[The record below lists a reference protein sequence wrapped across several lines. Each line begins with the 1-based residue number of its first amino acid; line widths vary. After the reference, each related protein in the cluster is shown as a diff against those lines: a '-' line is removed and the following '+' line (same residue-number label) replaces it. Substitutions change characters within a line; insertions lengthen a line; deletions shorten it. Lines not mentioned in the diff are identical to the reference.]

1 MTGAPW
7 QLLPGLSAEE
17 YAALKAD
24 IAAHGVR
31 VPVVT
36 DAETGAVVDGH
47 HRVQAVEELRT
58 EGVRVDYVRQ
68 SVRFADDEERVGFV
82 LAANLFRRHLTRAQ
96 RAEVVAGLRQR
107 GWSLRRIGEAVG
119 ASKSS
124 VERDLS
130 EVPIVPNG
138 TIPERV
144 ERRGGGSYPA
154 RRPRP
159 PASVMA
165 RSAREE
171 ARAAAALSVLG
182 DEVVGLTDL
191 RRAEDLARK
200 ANLARRRAEDV
211 PAVSEGT
218 SWELRCG
225 DVADV
230 FDDVPDCSV
239 DAIVTDPP
247 YDVAGLPLYST
258 LSSFAAR
265 VLKPGR
271 LCVAYVGK
279 LDLPETMAR
288 LGEHLTY
295 AWCGAVFLPGR
306 HAVIR
311 ARMIRA
317 RWRPVLMFSAGPYEP
332 RTWMLDTFTSE
343 GGGAKAA
350 AAHPWQQTVGPFVR
364 LVEQVTRRG
373 ELVVDPFAG
382 SGTTGLACLATG
394 RRFLG
399 ADIDAGAVSLA
410 TERLGA
416 FEHGELAVELPEDD
430 DEAPA

>member
-31 VPVVT
+31 VPIVV
-36 DAETGAVVDGH
+36 DAESGVIVDGH
-47 HRVQAVEELRT
+47 HRLQAVEELRA
-58 EGVRVDYVRQ
+58 EGVRVDFLRQ
-68 SVRFADDEERVGFV
+68 SVRFADDEERLDFV
-82 LAANLFRRHLTRAQ
+82 LAANLFRRHLTRKQ

-119 ASKSS
+119 
-124 VERDLS
+124 VHHDTVREDL
-130 EVPIVPNG
+130 EIVGFP
-138 TIPERV
+138 TISPERV

-154 RRPRP
+154 RRPKP
-159 PASVMA
+159 PPSVMA
-165 RSAREE
+165 RSARDETR
-171 ARAAAALSVLG
+171 ARAALSALG
-182 DEVVGLTDL
+182 DEAPSGLMNL
-191 RRAEDLARK
+191 RRAEELARK
-200 ANLARRRAEDV
+200 ANLARRRAENV
-211 PAVSEGT
+211 PAVIEGR

-225 DVADV
+225 DFVDVLDDIADA
-230 FDDVPDCSV
+230 SV

-306 HAVIR
+306 QPSSV
-311 ARMIRA
+311 
-317 RWRPVLMFSAGPYEP
+317 
-332 RTWMLDTFTSE
+332 
-343 GGGAKAA
+343 
-350 AAHPWQQTVGPFVR
+350 
-364 LVEQVTRRG
+364 
-373 ELVVDPFAG
+373 
-382 SGTTGLACLATG
+382 
-394 RRFLG
+394 
-399 ADIDAGAVSLA
+399 
-410 TERLGA
+410 
-416 FEHGELAVELPEDD
+416 PE
-430 DEAPA
+430 